1 MAKLPEVTRG
11 CNQNYPTATDKLSI
25 EESPAMGRYAV
36 AESQIRVGDVLV
48 VEKPFASVINPE
60 KYATHCIN
68 CYAT

>member
-1 MAKLPEVTRG
+1 
-11 CNQNYPTATDKLSI
+11 
-25 EESPAMGRYAV
+25 MGRYAV